1 MPGIP
6 EHRKLV
12 ERIELA
18 ARAESAEA
26 RASEWRDATDEA
38 RAEALVGLC
47 IFAYE
52 AARTTGYQKPP
63 LELVRLPRRTA

>member
-1 MPGIP
+1 MAGNP
-6 EHRKLV
+6 EHRKLL

-26 RASEWRDATDEA
+26 HASEWRDATDEA
-38 RAEALVGLC
+38 RSEALVSLC

-52 AARTTGYQKPP
+52 AALTTGYEKPQ
-63 LELVRLPRRTA
+63 LLLVRLPRRSA

>member
-1 MPGIP
+1 MAGSP
-6 EHRKLV
+6 EHRKLL

-18 ARAESAEA
+18 ARAEGAEE

-38 RAEALVGLC
+38 RSVALVSLC

-52 AARTTGYQKPP
+52 AAHTSGYEKPP
-63 LELVRLPRRTA
+63 LKLVRLPRRSA

>member
-1 MPGIP
+1 MAGNP
-6 EHRKLV
+6 EHRKLL

-26 RASEWRDATDEA
+26 RASEWCDATDEA
-38 RAEALVGLC
+38 RSEALVSPC

-52 AARTTGYQKPP
+52 GALTTDY
-63 LELVRLPRRTA
+63 E